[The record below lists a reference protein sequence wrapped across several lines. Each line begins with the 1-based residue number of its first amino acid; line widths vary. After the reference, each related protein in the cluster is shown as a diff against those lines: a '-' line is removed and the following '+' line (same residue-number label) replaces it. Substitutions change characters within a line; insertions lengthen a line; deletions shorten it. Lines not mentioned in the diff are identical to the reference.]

1 MSQTPNIVRSA
12 SAGSTSN
19 VVHANVVRSSA
30 VTPSAVTPSAVTPSA
45 VTPSQR
51 RAQQLDPTDS
61 TWWRNAVVYQ
71 IYPRSFADSNGDG
84 VGDLGGV
91 ISKLGYLELL
101 GVDAIWLSPVMR
113 SPMADH
119 GYDVS
124 DPRDIDPLFGDLAEL
139 DRLVADAHSRDIR
152 VAMDLVPNHT
162 SVEHPWFAEALA
174 AGRGSAARSR
184 YYFRDGQGPDGSAPP
199 NNWVSVFGGPAWSRI
214 TEPDGTPGQWYL
226 HLFAPEQ
233 PDVNFDNPEVVADLE
248 QTLRFWLDRGID
260 GFRIDVAHGLAKA
273 PGLPDM
279 DLDTA
284 IVLRHTDSDPR
295 FNNPQV
301 HPIHRRIRAVV
312 DEYPGAFTVG
322 EEWVDDNAQF
332 AAYLRP
338 DELHLGFNFRLA
350 MAAFTVD
357 EIRGAIDNS
366 LAAVK
371 AVGAPPTWALSNHD
385 VYREVT
391 RYAPDDSPEGIAIG
405 TDRARAM
412 LLVELAL
419 PGTAFIYN
427 GAELGLPNVELPDEV
442 LIPVEW
448 VEEKRTRALSSGGVL
463 YVVGPPHV
471 SGSWTL
477 TAQAFTLDPD
487 GLSAPLRY
495 GELASRLG
503 ADPGTRV
510 DAVKV
515 REAVLALRRGK
526 GMVSDAADHDTW
538 SAGSFFTNPLLDA
551 AQAATLPEAA
561 PRYPQPDGTV
571 KSSAA
576 WLIEAAGFGKGFG
589 TPPATL
595 STKHTLAITN
605 RGGAAADDLLRL
617 ARQVR
622 DGVRDRFAVTLV
634 PEPVLVGV
642 SLD

>member
-19 VVHANVVRSSA
+19 VVRSNVVRSNS
-30 VTPSAVTPSAVTPSA
+30 VNPSA

-51 RAQQLDPTDS
+51 PARQLDPTDS

-84 VGDLGGV
+84 VGDLGG
-91 ISKLGYLELL
+91 INSKLGYLELL

-162 SVEHPWFAEALA
+162 SVEHRWFAEALA
-174 AGRGSAARSR
+174 AGPGSAARSR

-214 TEPDGTPGQWYL
+214 TEPDGKPGQWYL

-248 QTLRFWLDRGID
+248 TTLRFWLDRGID

-279 DLDTA
+279 DLDTVQ
-284 IVLRHTDSDPR
+284 VLRHTDSDPR

-301 HPIHRRIRAVV
+301 HPIHRAIRAVV

-322 EEWVDDNAQF
+322 EVWVDDNTQF

-371 AVGAPPTWALSNHD
+371 SVGAPPTWALSNHD

-391 RYAPDDSPEGIAIG
+391 RYAPDDSPEGIAVG

-412 LLVELAL
+412 FLVELAL

-427 GAELGLPNVELPDEV
+427 GAELGLPNVDLPDDV
-442 LIPVEW
+442 LQDPVWERSGHTARGRDAVRVPIPWQGDAPPFGFSTNPHTWLPMPPEW
-448 VEEKRTRALSSGGVL
+448 AALTVDAQLDDTYSTLALYRRAIE
-463 YVVGPPHV
+463 
-471 SGSWTL
+471 
-477 TAQAFTLDPD
+477 
-487 GLSAPLRY
+487 LRY
-495 GELASRLG
+495 HRDEFSGDEIEWYGAPKGCLAFRRSKGKLVCALNTGPNPVSVPPGDVLLTSKPFVDGRLPGNSAVWLVSRKQG
-503 ADPGTRV
+503 A
-510 DAVKV
+510 
-515 REAVLALRRGK
+515 
-526 GMVSDAADHDTW
+526 
-538 SAGSFFTNPLLDA
+538 
-551 AQAATLPEAA
+551 
-561 PRYPQPDGTV
+561 
-571 KSSAA
+571 
-576 WLIEAAGFGKGFG
+576 
-589 TPPATL
+589 
-595 STKHTLAITN
+595 
-605 RGGAAADDLLRL
+605 
-617 ARQVR
+617 
-622 DGVRDRFAVTLV
+622 
-634 PEPVLVGV
+634 
-642 SLD
+642 